1 MHLTTTSR
9 PRRSATGLITAV
21 AALALLAG
29 CSPAAVAPSATLA
42 ADAAT
47 PVAATPAPISTEPVT
62 IEYFNFTAG
71 ADHEDDLQAI
81 IDGFQKENPTITIK
95 AQNAPYDEYF
105 TSLKTR
111 IAGNTAPDT
120 FELNYENFVSF
131 AASGALLDLES
142 SAPGTVDKAV
152 YFPKAY
158 DAFNYEGVQLGVPE
172 SFSVVVLIYNK
183 DLFDKAGVD
192 YPTADWTWAD
202 EAAAAAKL
210 TDAAKGVYGEYQPV
224 QFFEFYKSLAQSGG
238 QFFNDDMTAATFNN
252 EAGVAAATH
261 LVEKVGT
268 TMPTEAQMG
277 GIGDDVLFQQGKI
290 AMWHNGIWQFNN
302 LLDIKSKWD
311 IVVEPGNTQNA
322 SHFFSNAGVASA
334 STAHPVESAKWLQ
347 YLSSSDITV
356 NTRLNN
362 DWELPA
368 VADPA
373 LLAPYTSITPP
384 DNRQAVFDSL
394 DAVVVPPVIERQQEL
409 QDSVTLYLQ
418 KAVQGELSVKD
429 ALDQAVEEV
438 NALLK

>member
-1 MHLTTTSR
+1 MKRTLT
-9 PRRSATGLITAV
+9 ATIAV
-21 AALALLAG
+21 VSLLAAACG
-29 CSPAAVAPSATLA
+29 GAPSASPSASSVASSAPGASPAAASPSA
-42 ADAAT
+42 
-47 PVAATPAPISTEPVT
+47 EGRPVT

-71 ADHEDDLQAI
+71 ADHEAQLKGI
-81 IDGFQKENPTITIK
+81 IDAFETANPNIK
-95 AQNAPYDEYF
+95 IKVQNAGFEEYF

-131 AASGALLDLES
+131 ASSGALLDLEKA
-142 SAPGTVDKAV
+142 APGSIIKSV

-158 DAFNYEGVQLGVPE
+158 DAFNYKGVQLGLPE

-192 YPTADWTWAD
+192 YPTATWTWQD
-202 EAAAAAKL
+202 EAAAATKL

-238 QFFNDDMTAATFNN
+238 QFFNSDLTKATFNS
-252 EAGVAAATH
+252 EAGIAAAKH
-261 LVEKVGT
+261 LVEKVGK

-277 GIGDDVLFQQGKI
+277 GVGDDVLFQQGKI

-302 LLDIKSKWD
+302 LVKIASKWD
-311 IVVEPGNTQNA
+311 IVVEPGNTQRA
-322 SHFFSNAGVASA
+322 SHFFANAAVASA
-334 STAHPVESAKWLQ
+334 TTKYPVQSAKWLQ
-347 YLSSSDITV
+347 YLASSDITV
-356 NTRLNN
+356 STRLNGN
-362 DWELPA
+362 WELPA
-368 VADPA
+368 VADKA
-373 LLAPYTSITPP
+373 LLQPYLSITPP
-384 DNRQAVFDSL
+384 ANRQAVFDSL

-409 QDSVTLYLQ
+409 QDAVTLYLQ

-429 ALDQAVEEV
+429 ALDQAVKEV

>member
-9 PRRSATGLITAV
+9 PRRSATGLVTAV

-29 CSPAAVAPSATLA
+29 CSPAAVAPSANLA
-42 ADAAT
+42 VDAAT
-47 PVAATPAPISTEPVT
+47 PAAATPAPVSTEPVT

-71 ADHEDDLQAI
+71 ADHEADLQAI
-81 IDGFQKENPTITIK
+81 IDGFRAENPTITIK

-111 IAGNTAPDT
+111 MAGNTAPDT

-131 AASGALLDLES
+131 AASGALLDLEA
-142 SAPGTVDKAV
+142 SAPGTVDKTV

-202 EAAAAAKL
+202 ESAAATKL

-238 QFFNDDMTAATFNN
+238 QFFNDDMSAATFNS
-252 EAGVAAATH
+252 EAGIAAATH

-290 AMWHNGIWQFNN
+290 AMWHNGIWAVQQPARYQEQVGHRRRARQHAERVA
-302 LLDIKSKWD
+302 LLLECRGCVGLDCPPRRVGQVAAVP
-311 IVVEPGNTQNA
+311 VVVRHHGPDSPEQRLGAPRGRGP
-322 SHFFSNAGVASA
+322 GVARAVHLDHAARQPSGR
-334 STAHPVESAKWLQ
+334 V
-347 YLSSSDITV
+347 
-356 NTRLNN
+356 RL
-362 DWELPA
+362 
-368 VADPA
+368 
-373 LLAPYTSITPP
+373 T
-384 DNRQAVFDSL
+384 
-394 DAVVVPPVIERQQEL
+394 
-409 QDSVTLYLQ
+409 
-418 KAVQGELSVKD
+418 
-429 ALDQAVEEV
+429 
-438 NALLK
+438 